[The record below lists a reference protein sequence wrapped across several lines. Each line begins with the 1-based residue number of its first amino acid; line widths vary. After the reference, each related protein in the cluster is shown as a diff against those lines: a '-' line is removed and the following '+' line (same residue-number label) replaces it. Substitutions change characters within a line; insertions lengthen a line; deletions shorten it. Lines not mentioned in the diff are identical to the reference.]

1 MTQEQIDQFVFK
13 HADKILPEFVGTVRE
28 RLQNTDEATAKTAF
42 ANTKNCTLMHVMS
55 VLFGVIGVDRF
66 MLGQTF
72 LGVLKLITGGGF
84 FIWYIVD
91 WFTVRERTRKY
102 NTNQILST
110 I

>member
-1 MTQEQIDQFVFK
+1 MTQEQIDQFVIK
-13 HADKILPEFVGTVRE
+13 HADKIMPEFVDTVRE
-28 RLQNTDEATAKTAF
+28 RLQNTDETTAKTAF
-42 ANTKNCTLMHVMS
+42 ANTKSGTLMLVMS
-55 VLFGVIGVDRF
+55 VLFGGLGVDRF

-84 FIWYIVD
+84 FMWYIID

-102 NTNQILST
+102 NTKIILST